1 MPELTRTRELGV
13 LIVDD
18 EEPARMLLR
27 EMLER
32 QPGYR
37 VVGEAAD
44 GFEAVRLAA
53 QSSPDIA
60 LLDIE
65 MPKLDGFEVAEL
77 LDPSVAVV
85 FVTAYDHYAVKA
97 FEVHAADYVLKP
109 FRAERLAE
117 ALTRARE
124 RVGGPRADPGALS
137 AAAREQQGGH
147 RTRIAVRDGA
157 RVHVIPVERLD
168 LAESQDDYVVLRSEG
183 KKFLKPQTLS
193 SLAASLDPAR
203 FVRVHRSYVL
213 NLDRIL
219 SIERYAKNSH
229 VAILSNG
236 SRVPLSR
243 GGYARLRAL
252 LDGDAST
259 RSKA

>member
-1 MPELTRTRELGV
+1 MPESRELGV

-27 EMLER
+27 ELTER

-53 QSSPDIA
+53 QRPPDIA

-85 FVTAYDHYAVKA
+85 FVTAYDQYAVKA

-117 ALTRARE
+117 ALARSLA
-124 RVGGPRADPGALS
+124 RVRTAARPD
-137 AAAREQQGGH
+137 AAALAAAVRGDEGF
-147 RTRIAVRDGA
+147 RTRIAVRERT
-157 RVHVIPVERLD
+157 RVDVIPVEKLD
-168 LAESQDDYVVLRSEG
+168 LAESQDDYVVLKSEG
-183 KKFLKPQTLS
+183 KKFHKPQTLA

-203 FVRVHRSYVL
+203 FVRVHRSYVV
-213 NLDRIL
+213 NVDRIR
-219 SIERYAKNSH
+219 SIEQYAKNSH
-229 VAILSNG
+229 VAILADG
-236 SRVPLSR
+236 SRVPVSR
-243 GGYARLRAL
+243 GGYARLK
-252 LDGDAST
+252 DAGF
-259 RSKA
+259 KV

>member
-1 MPELTRTRELGV
+1 MPEMIQTRELGV

-32 QPGYR
+32 QPGYSI
-37 VVGEAAD
+37 VGEAAD

-117 ALTRARE
+117 ALARSRE
-124 RVGGPRADPGALS
+124 RVRGEPRTDTAALS
-137 AAAREQQGGH
+137 AVVRGGEGY
-147 RTRIAVRDGA
+147 RTRIAVRERA
-157 RVHVIPVERLD
+157 RVHVIPVEKLD
-168 LAESQDDYVVLRSEG
+168 MAESQDDCVVLKSEG
-183 KKFLKPQTLS
+183 KKFQKPQTLA

-203 FVRVHRSYVL
+203 FVRVHRSYVV
-213 NLDRIL
+213 NVDRIRA
-219 SIERYAKNSH
+219 IEQYSKNSH
-229 VAILSNG
+229 LAILADG
-236 SRVPLSR
+236 SRVPVSR
-243 GGYARLRAL
+243 EGYARLQ
-252 LDGDAST
+252 
-259 RSKA
+259 KAGFKV

>member
-1 MPELTRTRELGV
+1 MSQMSQTRELGV

-27 EMLER
+27 ELLER

-37 VVGEAAD
+37 VIGEAAD
-44 GFEAVRLAA
+44 GFEAVRIAT

-109 FRAERLAE
+109 YRAERLAE
-117 ALTRARE
+117 ALARSRD
-124 RVGGPRADPGALS
+124 RVRDAPRPDAAALS
-137 AAAREQQGGH
+137 AAVRGDRGY
-147 RTRIAVRDGA
+147 RTRIAVRERA
-157 RVHVIPVERLD
+157 RVHVISVEKLD
-168 LAESQDDYVVLRSEG
+168 MAESQDDYVVLKSEG
-183 KKFLKPQTLS
+183 KKFQKPQTLA
-193 SLAASLDPAR
+193 SLAASLDPVR
-203 FVRVHRSYVL
+203 FVRVHRSYVV
-213 NLDRIL
+213 NVDRIRA
-219 SIERYAKNSH
+219 IEEYAKNSH
-229 VAILSNG
+229 VAILADG
-236 SRVPLSR
+236 SRVPVSR
-243 GGYARLRAL
+243 EGYARLR
-252 LDGDAST
+252 DAGF
-259 RSKA
+259 KV

>member
-1 MPELTRTRELGV
+1 MSEMSKTRELGV

-37 VVGEAAD
+37 IVGEAAD
-44 GFEAVRLAA
+44 GFEAVRLAT

-97 FEVHAADYVLKP
+97 FDVHAADYVLKP

-117 ALTRARE
+117 ALSRSRG
-124 RVGGPRADPGALS
+124 RVRGAPRPDTTALS
-137 AAAREQQGGH
+137 AAVRGDAGY
-147 RTRIAVRDGA
+147 RTRIAVRDRA
-157 RVHVIPVERLD
+157 RVQVIPVEKLD
-168 LAESQDDYVVLRSEG
+168 MAESQDDYVVLKSEG
-183 KKFLKPQTLS
+183 KKFPKSQTLA

-203 FVRVHRSYVL
+203 FVRVHRSYVV
-213 NLDRIL
+213 NVDRIRA
-219 SIERYAKNSH
+219 IEEYAKNSH
-229 VAILSNG
+229 VAILADG
-236 SRVPLSR
+236 SRVPISR
-243 GGYARLRAL
+243 EGYARLKTA
-252 LDGDAST
+252 GF
-259 RSKA
+259 KV